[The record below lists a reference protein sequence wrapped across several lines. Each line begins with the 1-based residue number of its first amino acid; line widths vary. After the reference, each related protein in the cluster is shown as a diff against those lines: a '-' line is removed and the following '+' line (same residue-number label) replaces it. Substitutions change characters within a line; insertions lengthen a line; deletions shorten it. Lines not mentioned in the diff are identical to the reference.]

1 MTPSE
6 EPKKLELQTQAVAPI
21 PRVPLNEMLALVRD
35 TELVATYGREII
47 ESQLAINRFDQDWR
61 LARVFAESGLFA
73 DAQAVNQAMTKVQL
87 GRSWNMEAADAMQHI
102 YFVNGKPAV
111 QNEYLGAKMR
121 DAGLDWDIEW
131 HRDAAGLCTGVT
143 LWPRRLMLEGWKPIM
158 ERAAGKD
165 IPASVSF
172 TKADADRVR
181 VKEDGKWIPLSE
193 KSTYK
198 SFPDDMY
205 FWRAIA
211 RLRRRYA
218 TNILS
223 GVMTRDEADDIAPPQ
238 IEAPRERQTVAPTEL
253 TPGRQARRRAGA
265 EDVVGTV
272 KPEPAT
278 AGDGTKPE
286 PPASETTV
294 PDAETKPAT
303 PPAELP
309 WKGGK
314 PGMDQVLGAL
324 RIHVGPKS
332 YMDAMASGGWVESD
346 MKPEGGASV
355 KFYERLRALPPEP
368 AAPTASRAAP
378 GIIDFIALAL
388 PPEPAAPTAPVAPL
402 FTGEALPWVD
412 QPSMIAAFR
421 VQRELIGVLEF
432 EKILNSKAGFT
443 FGNSSWEDATALE
456 IYRAMV
462 AAPAAEK
469 PKKLF

>member
-87 GRSWNMEAADAMQHI
+87 GRSWNMEAADAMRFI
-102 YFVNGKPAV
+102 FFVNGKPSV
-111 QNEYLGAKMR
+111 ENEYLAAKMR
-121 DAGLDWDIEW
+121 DAGLDWEIEW
-131 HRDAAGLCTGVT
+131 HANESGLCTGCT
-143 LWPRRLMLEGWKPIM
+143 LWPSRLMPDGSWLPIM
-158 ERAAGKD
+158 DRKGAGK
-165 IPASVSF
+165 IPASVTF
-172 TKADADRVR
+172 GKVDADRIPH
-181 VKEDGKWIPLSE
+181 KQDGKWVTLSE
-193 KSTYK
+193 KQTYQ
-198 SFPDDMY
+198 SFPGDMY
-205 FWRAIA
+205 YWRAIS
-211 RLRRRYA
+211 RLRKRYA
-218 TNILS
+218 TNVLS
-223 GVMTRDEADDIAPPQ
+223 GAMMRDEAEEIAVPQ

-286 PPASETTV
+286 PPSETTA
-294 PDAETKPAT
+294 PSAETKPA
-303 PPAELP
+303 PPLAELP

-314 PGMDQVLGAL
+314 AGMDQVLGAL
-324 RIHVGPKS
+324 RIHVGPKA
-332 YMDAMASGGWVESD
+332 YMEAMVSGGWVEAD
-346 MKPEGGASV
+346 LKPEGGASV
-355 KFYERLRALPPEP
+355 KFYERLR
-368 AAPTASRAAP
+368 
-378 GIIDFIALAL
+378 AL

>member
-1 MTPSE
+1 
-6 EPKKLELQTQAVAPI
+6 
-21 PRVPLNEMLALVRD
+21 
-35 TELVATYGREII
+35 
-47 ESQLAINRFDQDWR
+47 
-61 LARVFAESGLFA
+61 
-73 DAQAVNQAMTKVQL
+73 
-87 GRSWNMEAADAMQHI
+87 
-102 YFVNGKPAV
+102 
-111 QNEYLGAKMR
+111 
-121 DAGLDWDIEW
+121 
-131 HRDAAGLCTGVT
+131 
-143 LWPRRLMLEGWKPIM
+143 M

-286 PPASETTV
+286 PPSETTA
-294 PDAETKPAT
+294 PSAETKPA
-303 PPAELP
+303 PPLAELP

-314 PGMDQVLGAL
+314 AGMDQVLGAL
-324 RIHVGPKS
+324 RIHVGPKA
-332 YMDAMASGGWVESD
+332 YMEAMVSGGWVEAD
-346 MKPEGGASV
+346 LKPEGGASV
-355 KFYERLRALPPEP
+355 KFYERLR
-368 AAPTASRAAP
+368 
-378 GIIDFIALAL
+378 AL